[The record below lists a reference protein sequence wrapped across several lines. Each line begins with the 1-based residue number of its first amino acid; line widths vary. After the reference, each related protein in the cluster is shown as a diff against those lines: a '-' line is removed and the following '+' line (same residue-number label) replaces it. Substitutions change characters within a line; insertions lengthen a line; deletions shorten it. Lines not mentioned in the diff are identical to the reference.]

1 MSSRTIPESQRLE
14 LATNAIRAEMRTI
27 FARLQGGSIDAKRP
41 TAWDNYGYKDALGF
55 DDFYRLWR
63 RGSVAHGAVG
73 RLIGKCWQDNP
84 DVIQG
89 APENK
94 ATVKTRWEKELEA
107 FDSQYKL
114 WDKLRDADLRRC
126 VGGYSAL
133 ILQVA
138 DGKKWS
144 DPLTVSTRDKR
155 LYKLIPVWA
164 GQLTPSTYNDD
175 ETTTEY
181 GQPTMYSFVQSK
193 VDEGDKTKR
202 NLSTEIHPSRVILI
216 GELDD
221 LSMLEAPFNSFVNL
235 EKIEGGSGESFLKN
249 SSRQLSINFEKD
261 VDLEGI
267 ARAHG
272 IKIDKIQTVFDG
284 ITRNMNA
291 GLDQSII
298 TKGASVNPLVA
309 NVPAAREPFEVSLN
323 SACAAF
329 QIPAKILIGNQQG
342 DMASSDDK
350 RDWAERCQ
358 GRRTTEL
365 ANTVEKVIAHLQS
378 FGFIKK
384 GVFSVTWNDLAAA
397 TPAEK
402 MQKAKDMATINK
414 DNAISGDITFTTEQ
428 IIEAAGYE
436 VEGTPEPLPEGDP
449 DGESVD
455 ENGKPIDDTKVDE

>member
-1 MSSRTIPESQRLE
+1 MSIKQPSEAQRLE
-14 LATNAIRAEMRTI
+14 LATNSLRTEMRGI

-41 TAWDNYGYKDALGF
+41 TAWDNYGYKEDLAF
-55 DDFYRLWR
+55 NDFYRLWR

-89 APENK
+89 TPDKK
-94 ATVKTRWEKELEA
+94 ATKKSKWERDLEA
-107 FDSQYKL
+107 FNAQYKL
-114 WDKLRDADLRRC
+114 WDNLREADLRRC

-138 DGKKWS
+138 DGKKWE
-144 DPLTVSTRDKR
+144 DELTVSTKDKR
-155 LYKLIPVWA
+155 LYRLIPAWA
-164 GQLTPSTYNDD
+164 GQLKPSAYNDD
-175 ETTTEY
+175 QTSTDF
-181 GQPTMYSFVQSK
+181 GMPTMYAYTPNTVQ
-193 VDEGDKTKR
+193 EGDKNKR
-202 NLSTEIHPSRVILI
+202 VVAVSIHPSRVILI

-249 SSRQLSINFEKD
+249 SSRQISINFDKE

-267 ARAHG
+267 AKAHG
-272 IKIDKIQTVFDG
+272 IKMDKLQTVFDG

-298 TKGASVNPLVA
+298 TKGASVTPLVA
-309 NVPAAREPFEVSLN
+309 NVPPAREPFEVSLN

-358 GRRTTEL
+358 GRRTTEQ
-365 ANTVEKVIAHLQS
+365 ANTVEKVITHLQR
-378 FGFIKK
+378 FGFIGKA
-384 GVFSVTWNDLAAA
+384 VISVTWSDLTAA

-414 DNAISGDITFTTEQ
+414 DNAVSGDITFTTEQ
-428 IIEAAGYE
+428 IIETAGFE
-436 VEGTPEPLPEGDP
+436 VVGTPEPLPEGNDE
-449 DGESVD
+449 GESVD
-455 ENGKPIDDTKVDE
+455 ENGNPIDDTKVA